1 MCVCVGMFECDLYV
15 CMHTHTRMPTFCE
28 YVCVCMCVCVCV
40 SVHVCE
46 YLLVCELFSFHLG
59 DYEDRKDPQLLRH
72 MAGITG

>member
-1 MCVCVGMFECDLYV
+1 MCACIHTLVCQLFVSTCVCV
-15 CMHTHTRMPTFCE
+15 
-28 YVCVCMCVCVCV
+28 CVCVCV